1 MLLFKTMTKY
11 KRILL
16 KLSGGVFG
24 GEKEKK
30 GVSFLA
36 TEKIAKD
43 IIKIKQNYKG
53 DLAVIVGGGNIFR
66 GREAVKL
73 DRVAADNIGMLA
85 TIINGLVLKE
95 TLRNMAVSA
104 EVLTSSWGREVFSKE
119 TALLYFKKGKILILT
134 EGTGNPFFSTD
145 TAAALKACE
154 LECDLILKATNVNG
168 IYDKDPD
175 EYNDAKLYKEIS
187 YKEAL
192 YKNLKVM
199 DGTAFA
205 LCKNNKIPIVV
216 FNVKEINK
224 VPDFLNGKL
233 KLGTLVR

>member
-1 MLLFKTMTKY
+1 MTKY

-16 KLSGGVFG
+16 KLSGEIFG
-24 GEKEKK
+24 GGEEKR
-30 GVSFLA
+30 GISFLA

-43 IIKIKQNYKG
+43 IIKIKQKYKG
-53 DLAVIVGGGNIFR
+53 DLAIVVGGGNIFR
-66 GREAVKL
+66 GREAIKL

-85 TIINGLVLKE
+85 TIINGLILKE
-95 TLRNMAVSA
+95 TLRNMNVSA

-119 TALLYFKKGKILILT
+119 SAILYFKKGKILILT

-145 TAAALKACE
+145 SAAALKACE

-175 EYNDAKLYKEIS
+175 EHNDAKLYKEIS

-192 YKNLKVM
+192 YKDLKIM
-199 DGTAFA
+199 DGTAFT
-205 LCKNNKIPIVV
+205 LCKNNNIPIIV
-216 FNVKEINK
+216 FNIKEINK

-233 KLGTLVR
+233 TLGTLVK